1 MHSRDA
7 RGPTLSL
14 PVAHSRASTNSPIR
28 KVLGMNTSEQGDAV
42 TTWHA
47 GEIAMQNSVGV
58 VDRMAEVGKRAIRDH
73 LIDQHRQFYPLLPF
87 VVLGAVDPVGNA
99 WATLRSGR
107 PGFMQA
113 ASPHRLSIRINR
125 DPSDPADAGME
136 DGDGLGLLGIDL
148 FTRRRNRLNGPVSRN
163 GAEGFDL
170 VVEQSYGNCPQ
181 YIQQREFSFTRDP
194 AKLSAEQTVPQ
205 EAAGDHARAL
215 IQSADTL
222 FVASYVEREN
232 GRRQVDVSHRGGKPG
247 FARIGADG
255 VIAIP
260 DFAGNL
266 FFNTLG
272 NFLVN
277 PKGGLVFPD
286 WETGDL
292 LQLTGDVEVILDSP
306 EINDFQ
312 GAERFWRFRPRQ
324 VFYRP
329 HALPLRWA
337 VSPEGWS
344 RNSLMTGSW
353 AEVERR
359 QKAATLARR
368 WRPFRVSKIVKE
380 SAVIRSFHF
389 EPTDGAGI
397 IPHAAGQF
405 LPIRVVPSETAS
417 PLIRTYTL
425 SVAPSDRIYR
435 LSVRRE
441 GVVSSF
447 LHDCLREGDIIEAR
461 APDGGFV
468 IDAAEHRPATLLAA
482 GIGVTPLLAML
493 RHIVYEGLRTRRFRP
508 TWFFYA
514 ARSKAERAF
523 DTELTELVVAAKG
536 AITLVRLLSHA
547 DGAME
552 GRDYDAIGRIDE
564 TLLTKLLPL
573 EDCDFYLCGPAAFT
587 QSIYDSLRRLD
598 VRDERVH
605 AEAFGPGS
613 LNRSPDESAGAEPLL
628 PAAKVPVPIMF
639 VASGTVAS
647 WTPEAGSLLDLAER
661 SGLSREFSCRKG
673 NCGTCRTRILKGVAT
688 YTQSPS
694 YKVRDGEALICIAVP
709 AATDAGQVE
718 AVHLDL

>member
-1 MHSRDA
+1 
-7 RGPTLSL
+7 
-14 PVAHSRASTNSPIR
+14 
-28 KVLGMNTSEQGDAV
+28 MNTSEQGGTV

-47 GEIAMQNSVGV
+47 GEIAMQSSVGV
-58 VDRMAEVGKRAIRDH
+58 ADRMAEVGKRAIRDH
-73 LIDQHRQFYPLLPF
+73 LIDQHSQFFPLLPF
-87 VVLGAVDPVGNA
+87 VVLGAVDPAGNA

-107 PGFMQA
+107 PGFMRA
-113 ASPHRLSIRINR
+113 ASPHRLSIRIPR
-125 DPSDPADAGME
+125 DPGDPADAGME

-163 GAEGFDL
+163 DADGFDL

-181 YIQQREFSFTRDP
+181 YIQMRQFSFTRDP
-194 AKLSAEQTVPQ
+194 AKPSAEPGIPQ
-205 EAAGDHARAL
+205 EVADDRVRAL

-222 FVASYVEREN
+222 FVASYVARES
-232 GRRQVDVSHRGGKPG
+232 GHRQVDVSHRGGKPG
-247 FARIGADG
+247 FVRIGPDG
-255 VIAIP
+255 VITIP
-260 DFAGNL
+260 DFAGNR

-277 PKGGLVFPD
+277 PKGGLAFPD

-306 EINDFQ
+306 EIKDFQ
-312 GAERFWRFRPRQ
+312 GAERFWRFKPHQ
-324 VFYRP
+324 ILYRP
-329 HALPLRWA
+329 NALPLRWA
-337 VSPEGWS
+337 ASPEGRS
-344 RNSLMTGSW
+344 PNSLLTGSW

-359 QKAATLARR
+359 QKAATLATR
-368 WRPFRVSKIVKE
+368 WRPLRVSKIVKE
-380 SAVIRSFHF
+380 SAVIRSFHL

-397 IPHAAGQF
+397 IPHVAGQF
-405 LPIRVVPSETAS
+405 LPIRVVPAGSAL

-425 SVAPSDRIYR
+425 SVAPSDGIYR
-435 LSVRRE
+435 LSVKRQ

-447 LHDCLREGDIIEAR
+447 LHDCLREGDVIEAR
-461 APDGGFV
+461 APDGSFV
-468 IDAAEHRPATLLAA
+468 IDAAERRPAALLAA

-493 RHIVYEGLRTRRFRP
+493 RHIVYEGIRTRRFRP

-514 ARSKAERAF
+514 ARSKADRAF

-547 DGAME
+547 DGAIE

-564 TLLTKLLPL
+564 TLLTKMLPL

-613 LNRSPDESAGAEPLL
+613 LNRSLDKSLVAEPPL
-628 PAAKVPVPIMF
+628 PAATVPVPIVF
-639 VASGTVAS
+639 AASDKVAC
-647 WTPEAGSLLDLAER
+647 WMPEAGSLLDLAETR
-661 SGLSREFSCRKG
+661 GLSHEFSCRKG
-673 NCGTCRTRILKGVAT
+673 HCGTCRTRILKGAVT
-688 YTQSPS
+688 YAKSPS